1 MSTTTADAAARLLI
15 PEDGHDQP
23 IAAAWPA
30 GCRDHARWTL
40 THEHPDPERRPITMP
55 GIIVLALAAIVALAV
70 LSFTLHFLVSS
81 WLLAAVAIVALVKF
95 WPRRSR
101 R

>member
-1 MSTTTADAAARLLI
+1 
-15 PEDGHDQP
+15 
-23 IAAAWPA
+23 
-30 GCRDHARWTL
+30 
-40 THEHPDPERRPITMP
+40 MP

-70 LSFTLHFLVSS
+70 LSFTLHFLFSP

-95 WPRRSR
+95 RPHRSR